1 MYTDRVFTSTIQ
13 NSIRT
18 HGSIASTYAYV
29 FDYMGNY
36 NLGQVFGAARS
47 EWGVVHTED
56 LFYFFN
62 SSVFHDGFRRKEPEY
77 KLSEVMTNLISN
89 FARYG

>member
-1 MYTDRVFTSTIQ
+1 MYTDRIFTNTIQ
-13 NSIRT
+13 HSIRT
-18 HGSIASTYAYV
+18 QSSVAPTYAYL
-29 FDYMGNY
+29 FDYMGKY
-36 NLGQVFGAARS
+36 NLGQVFGAAKP

-62 SSVFHDGFRRKEPEY
+62 SSVFHDGFRRNEPEY